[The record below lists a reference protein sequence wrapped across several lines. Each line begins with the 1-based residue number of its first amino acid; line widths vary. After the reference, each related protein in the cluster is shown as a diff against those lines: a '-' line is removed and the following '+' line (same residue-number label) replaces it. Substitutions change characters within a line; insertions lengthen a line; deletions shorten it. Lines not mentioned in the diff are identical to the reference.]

1 MLSKTAFRRL
11 TEGENCMK
19 PAKPADTTMKN
30 RIIAFM
36 NRLDNTDISAMS
48 DGDLESYRKD
58 LMTQISFF
66 QHERL
71 IHLIVTITFAILT
84 FITLAIGI
92 FGTSMAYIMLFF
104 FIVLLIPYIK
114 HYFLLENGVEKMY
127 PFYDALVKEEDRRR
141 REAENKADDGSSEA

>member
-1 MLSKTAFRRL
+1 
-11 TEGENCMK
+11 
-19 PAKPADTTMKN
+19 
-30 RIIAFM
+30 
-36 NRLDNTDISAMS
+36 MS

-127 PFYDALVKEEDRRR
+127 PFYDALVKEEDKRR

>member
-1 MLSKTAFRRL
+1 
-11 TEGENCMK
+11 MK

-141 REAENKADDGSSEA
+141 REAENKADDGSSET

>member
-1 MLSKTAFRRL
+1 
-11 TEGENCMK
+11 
-19 PAKPADTTMKN
+19 MKN

-141 REAENKADDGSSEA
+141 REAENKADDGSSET

>member
-1 MLSKTAFRRL
+1 
-11 TEGENCMK
+11 
-19 PAKPADTTMKN
+19 MKN

-127 PFYDALVKEEDRRR
+127 PFYDALVKEEDKRRH
-141 REAENKADDGSSEA
+141 EAENKADDGSSEA

>member
-1 MLSKTAFRRL
+1 
-11 TEGENCMK
+11 MK

-127 PFYDALVKEEDRRR
+127 PFYDALVKEEDKRR

>member
-11 TEGENCMK
+11 TEGENRMK

-141 REAENKADDGSSEA
+141 REAENKADDGSSET